1 MMLAWSTL
9 EETTRKLRRKR
20 NTRGKRE
27 PKRRKKTRA
36 GSFEEQVFFEKLPTQ
51 EYEAPEIIILKIPKC
66 SVEMPNIK
74 NKSFPVK
81 KASGLL

>member
-51 EYEAPEIIILKIPKC
+51 EYEGPEIIILKIQNAVWKC
-66 SVEMPNIK
+66 QT
-74 NKSFPVK
+74 
-81 KASGLL
+81 